1 MNSNLIISYCQHI
14 LLSLLP
20 FIVPLI
26 FLLIVIGLT
35 SLFVQLFTTRRFI
48 KKYLGSKVVVPDRL
62 SKIAIRFGIL
72 EKVEVVESKRNI
84 AFCYGVLHPKIVLS
98 SQLINFLSNKEL
110 QAVLLHESYHL
121 KNRDPSKII
130 LSNTLS
136 TVFFFIPILK
146 DLQRHYLFTKEI
158 AADTEVIKQS
168 DRKVLISVLSKFI
181 TARFSYLNSVATL
194 ASPDDLEKRILY
206 LGGRQKAVS
215 FQPSAFSVSASTF
228 MIVAL
233 LIVVSTPV
241 YATITQEED
250 FCKAE
255 KINYSRYLPYTPY

>member
-1 MNSNLIISYCQHI
+1 MNSNLVISYCQQI
-14 LLSLLP
+14 LLSFLP

-35 SLFVQLFTTRRFI
+35 SLCVQLFITKRFI
-48 KKYLGSKVVVPDRL
+48 KKYLDSKVSVPDRL

-72 EKVEVVESKRNI
+72 EKIEVVESKRNL

-98 SQLINFLSNKEL
+98 SQLISALSNKEL

-121 KNRDPSKII
+121 KNYDPLKII
-130 LSNTLS
+130 LSKTLS
-136 TVFFFIPILK
+136 SVFFFIPILK
-146 DLQRHYLFTKEI
+146 DLQRHYLLTKEI

-168 DRKVLISVLSKFI
+168 GREVLMSVLSKFI

-215 FQPSAFSVSASTF
+215 FQPSVFSISISIF
-228 MIVAL
+228 MIVVLFAL
-233 LIVVSTPV
+233 ISTPV
-241 YATITQEED
+241 YAVRNKEGG
-250 FCKAE
+250 FCQQ
-255 KINYSRYLPYTPY
+255 LPYTPLPNAEQ